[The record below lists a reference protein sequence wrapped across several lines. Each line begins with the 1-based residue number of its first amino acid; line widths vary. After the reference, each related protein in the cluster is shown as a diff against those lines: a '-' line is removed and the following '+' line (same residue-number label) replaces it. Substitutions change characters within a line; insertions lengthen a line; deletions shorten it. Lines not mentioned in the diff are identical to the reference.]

1 MSAIPARQLLSI
13 GDVLNALR
21 DQFPDIT
28 ISKIRFLES
37 EGLVAPM
44 RTASGYRK
52 FSTDDVE
59 RLRYVLSAQRDR
71 YLPLK
76 VIREELDALD
86 RGLEPTPS
94 GTRVPRTL
102 SVAEPMP
109 SADDMAI
116 NRPDLRL
123 SRQELVTEAD
133 IDEDL
138 LDRLLDYGL
147 VAPTPG
153 TSYFN
158 ATALSVCQTVRE
170 LTGFGIEARH
180 LRAFKVAADREVGLV
195 AQVITPMAR
204 QRQGEGRSRAEDVAR
219 QLGALSVRLHTA
231 LVQDGLAR
239 EMRG

>member
-1 MSAIPARQLLSI
+1 MSAVPARQLFSI

-21 DQFPDIT
+21 EQFPDIT

-52 FSTDDVE
+52 FSAADVE

-86 RGLEPTPS
+86 RGLEPTPV

-109 SADDMAI
+109 TADDMAMA
-116 NRPDLRL
+116 RPELRL
-123 SRQELVTEAD
+123 SRAELVAEAQ
-133 IDEDL
+133 IDETL
-138 LDRLLDYGL
+138 LDRLVDYGL
-147 VAPTPG
+147 VAPMPG

-158 ATALSVCQTVRE
+158 ATALAVCRTVAE
-170 LTGFGIEARH
+170 LTGFGIDARH

-195 AQVITPMAR
+195 AQVVTPLAR

-219 QLGALSVRLHTA
+219 QLGALSVRLHAA

-239 EMRG
+239 ELRG